1 MSLFEVFAI
10 LITLSALFSYLN
22 LRLIRLPTT
31 IGLMLMALVLSLS
44 LVLLGG
50 LSPYIEEGA
59 RSLLSRVDFS
69 TTLLHGMLAFLLFA
83 GSLHVDLNDLYKHKW
98 VIGWLAT
105 LGVLL
110 STALVGGLAWLI
122 FNAFDFQLSLLY
134 CLLFG
139 ALIAPTDPIAVM
151 GILRKANVPKSLE
164 TKIIG
169 ESLFNDGVGVVVF
182 LVLYRILVGKHEVTA
197 GEVAGLFLAETVGGI
212 MFGLAIGYLAY
223 RMLKSVDR
231 YQVEVLITL
240 AVVAGGYALAERL
253 HISAPIAIV
262 VAGLL
267 LGNHG
272 RVLAMSEQTCEHLD
286 TFWELIDEVLNAVL
300 FVLIGL
306 EVLILDWSHQYAWVV
321 LLAIPVVL
329 LVRLVGVW
337 IPVALFRYFKTFSP
351 GVIRILTWGGL
362 RGGISVAMALSL
374 PAGESRDLILLATYA
389 VVVFSVIVQGLSI
402 ERVVRTATQSENQA

>member
-1 MSLFEVFAI
+1 MSLFEVFAV
-10 LITLSALFSYLN
+10 LITLSALFSYIN
-22 LRLIRLPTT
+22 LRYIRLPTT
-31 IGLMLMALVLSLS
+31 IGLMLMALLLSLF
-44 LVLLGG
+44 LVLLGEF
-50 LSPYIEEGA
+50 SPEMEEGA
-59 RSLLSRVDFS
+59 RGLLDKIDFS
-69 TTLLHGMLAFLLFA
+69 KALLHGMLAFLLFA
-83 GSLHVDLNDLYKHKW
+83 GSLHVNLSNLFKHKW

-105 LGVLL
+105 VGVLL
-110 STALVGGLAWLI
+110 STFLVGGLTWLI
-122 FNAFDFQLSLLY
+122 FVAFGFELSFLY

-139 ALIAPTDPIAVM
+139 ALISPTDPIAVL
-151 GILRKANVPKSLE
+151 GILRRANVPKSLE

-182 LVLYRILVGKHEVTA
+182 LVLFRILVGEQEITV
-197 GEVAGLFLAETVGGI
+197 GEVACLFLVETVGGI
-212 MFGLAIGYLAY
+212 LFGLAIGILAY

-253 HISAPIAIV
+253 HISAPITIV

-272 RVLAMSEQTCEHLD
+272 RVFAMSERTCEHLD

-306 EVLILDWSHQYAWVV
+306 EVLLLDLSQQYAWVV
-321 LLAIPVVL
+321 FSAIPVVL
-329 LVRLVGVW
+329 LARIVSVW
-337 IPVALFRYFKTFSP
+337 IPVTLFRSFKTFSP

-362 RGGISVAMALSL
+362 RGGISVALALSL
-374 PAGESRDLILLATYA
+374 PTGEARDLLLLATYA

-402 ERVVRTATQSENQA
+402 ERMVKSVTPSGS

>member
-1 MSLFEVFAI
+1 MDLFEVFAI
-10 LITLSALFSYLN
+10 LITISALFSYVN
-22 LRLIRLPTT
+22 LRYLRLPTT
-31 IGLMLMALVLSLS
+31 IGLMLMALLLSLF
-44 LVLLGG
+44 LVLIGE
-50 LSPYIEEGA
+50 LSPSMEA
-59 RSLLSRVDFS
+59 AAHTLLAKVDFS

-83 GSLHVDLNDLYKHKW
+83 GSLHVNLDDLYKHKW
-98 VIGWLAT
+98 IISWLAT

-110 STALVGGLAWLI
+110 STVLVGGLMWITLQAL
-122 FNAFDFQLSLLY
+122 DLRLSLFH

-139 ALIAPTDPIAVM
+139 ALIAPTDPIAVL

-164 TKIIG
+164 TKIVG

-182 LVLYRILVGKHEVTA
+182 LVLYRILVGEQDVSV
-197 GEVAGLFLAETVGGI
+197 GEVVGLFMAETLGGI
-212 MFGLAIGYLAY
+212 LFGLFIGYLAY

-231 YQVEVLITL
+231 YQVEILITL
-240 AVVAGGYALAERL
+240 ATVVGGYALAQRL

-272 RVLAMSEQTCEHLD
+272 RVFAMSEQTCEHLD

-306 EVLILDWSHQYAWVV
+306 EVLILDLSHASSWIL
-321 LLAIPVVL
+321 LLAVPIVL
-329 LVRLVGVW
+329 SVRAVGVW
-337 IPVALFRYFKTFSP
+337 VPVALFRRFRTFSP
-351 GVIRILTWGGL
+351 GVVRILTWGGL
-362 RGGISVAMALSL
+362 RGGISVALALSL
-374 PAGESRDLILLATYA
+374 PAGEARDLILLATYA

-402 ERVVRTATQSENQA
+402 ERVVKSVTAANN